1 MRDQK
6 HFLIRFIYA
15 AAWLVIALL
24 AVNILVKGYN
34 LYIKGDIKSQKQDEN
49 QMEAF
54 SDTLLRGL
62 LPIVF
67 SGEKDDSESNFMEKA
82 VSFLENSLFPISGAL
97 NDGSQ
102 DVSARVEY
110 YPSAEDLE
118 AEYKSYQESESLM
131 AVENQEAAQTAE
143 EESGEGTTAQEDQS
157 GGENTVPAMQGTV
170 YPMESL
176 RDYSFLMNNFFV
188 VDATTE
194 ATSDIIDGSS
204 LLAKDL
210 TMDLSG
216 EEPKILIYHTHS
228 QEAYI
233 DSEAGNPEDTVV
245 GMGSLLA
252 SYLQDKYGISVIH
265 NTDSYDVV
273 DGKLDRDKAYTMAGV
288 AVEQILAENPS
299 IKVVIDLHRDGVPD
313 TAHLVTD
320 INGKETAQFM
330 FFNGLCRGAV
340 NGEIGYLQNPYRSE
354 NLAFSLKMQLKAA
367 ELYPGLTRKI
377 YLKPYRYNQHFM
389 PRSLLIELGAQTNT
403 VEEARN
409 AMEPL
414 ADILYQVLSGQ

>member
-1 MRDQK
+1 MRDKK
-6 HFLIRFIYA
+6 HFLIRYIYA

-34 LYIKGDIKSQKQDEN
+34 LYIKGDTKSQKQDEK

-54 SDTLLRGL
+54 SDTLLRGF

-67 SGEKDDSESNFMEKA
+67 SGEKEDSESSFIEKA

-97 NDGSQ
+97 EDDAE
-102 DVSARVEY
+102 DVNANVEY

-118 AEYKSYQESESLM
+118 AEYKSYQLSESLM
-131 AVENQEAAQTAE
+131 AEENQEALQTAE
-143 EESGEGTTAQEDQS
+143 GEDQQANQETQSESGE
-157 GGENTVPAMQGTV
+157 TVAAMQGTV

-176 RDYSFLMNNFFV
+176 KDYNFLMNNFFV

-194 ATSDIIDGSS
+194 ATSEIIDGAT

-210 TMDLSG
+210 TIDLSG
-216 EEPKILIYHTHS
+216 DDPKILIYHTHS
-228 QEAYI
+228 QEAYA
-233 DSEAGNPEDTVV
+233 DSEAGNPDDTVV

-252 SYLQDKYGISVIH
+252 TYLQDKYGISVLH

-273 DGKLDRDKAYTMAGV
+273 DGQVDRNKAYTMAGV
-288 AVEQILAENPS
+288 AVEKILEENPS
-299 IKVVIDLHRDGVPD
+299 IKVVIDLHRDGVPE
-313 TAHLVTD
+313 TSHLVTN
-320 INGKETAQFM
+320 INGKDTAQFM

-340 NGEIGYLQNPYRSE
+340 NGEIGYLQNPYRSD
-354 NLAFSLKMQLKAA
+354 NLAFSLQMQLKAA
-367 ELYPGLTRKI
+367 ELYPGITRKI

-389 PRSLLIELGAQTNT
+389 PRCLLIELGAQTNT